1 AVTVLAAFLYFWH
14 LSINGYAN
22 TYYSAAALAA
32 SESWKAWFF
41 GSFDAGSFITVDK
54 PPLSTMLMGLSV
66 RLFGLSS
73 LSILAPQAL
82 AGVATVV
89 VLFQAVRR
97 SFGPVAGL
105 IAAVVMALTPV
116 AVLMFRFNN
125 PDALLALL
133 LGYDGLSRIFG
144 FLSGRFGI
152 DGGGG
157 GGVDGGGGAGFGGAA
172 GLFRLFNSEFV
183 GQISWL
189 IPFAVVALLAGLIIH
204 MRASRTD
211 RA

>member
-1 AVTVLAAFLYFWH
+1 MIVGHWIFFFSSRRRHTRSLCDWSSDVCSSDLWVRPALIAVTVLAAFLYFWH

-66 RLFGLSS
+66 RLFGLSP

-89 VLFQAVRR
+89 VLFQAVRL

-105 IAAVVMALTPV
+105 IP
-116 AVLMFRFNN
+116 
-125 PDALLALL
+125 
-133 LGYDGLSRIFG
+133 
-144 FLSGRFGI
+144 
-152 DGGGG
+152 
-157 GGVDGGGGAGFGGAA
+157 
-172 GLFRLFNSEFV
+172 
-183 GQISWL
+183 
-189 IPFAVVALLAGLIIH
+189 
-204 MRASRTD
+204 
-211 RA
+211 

>member
-1 AVTVLAAFLYFWH
+1 MRTLSLSPARLFPTARERATPRPDAWVRPALAAVTALAAFLYFWH

-73 LSILAPQAL
+73 FSILAPQAL

-89 VLFQAVRR
+89 VLFRPCADPSAR
-97 SFGPVAGL
+97 SRGSS
-105 IAAVVMALTPV
+105 
-116 AVLMFRFNN
+116 
-125 PDALLALL
+125 LL
-133 LGYDGLSRIFG
+133 S
-144 FLSGRFGI
+144 
-152 DGGGG
+152 
-157 GGVDGGGGAGFGGAA
+157 
-172 GLFRLFNSEFV
+172 
-183 GQISWL
+183 
-189 IPFAVVALLAGLIIH
+189 
-204 MRASRTD
+204 
-211 RA
+211 

>member
-1 AVTVLAAFLYFWH
+1 MSTLSLSPARLFPAARERFADARSDAWVRPALVAVTVLGAFLYFWH

-66 RLFGLSS
+66 RLFGLSP
-73 LSILAPQAL
+73 LSILMPQAL

-97 SFGPVAGL
+97 SFGPVAGI

-125 PDALLALL
+125 PDALLTLL
-133 LGYDGLSRIFG
+133 LTAGAYANNYSLKSMHAGYSNRGRPGQDVGVGVHGLAR
-144 FLSGRFGI
+144 
-152 DGGGG
+152 
-157 GGVDGGGGAGFGGAA
+157 GAV
-172 GLFRLFNSEFV
+172 R
-183 GQISWL
+183 Q
-189 IPFAVVALLAGLIIH
+189 
-204 MRASRTD
+204 
-211 RA
+211 